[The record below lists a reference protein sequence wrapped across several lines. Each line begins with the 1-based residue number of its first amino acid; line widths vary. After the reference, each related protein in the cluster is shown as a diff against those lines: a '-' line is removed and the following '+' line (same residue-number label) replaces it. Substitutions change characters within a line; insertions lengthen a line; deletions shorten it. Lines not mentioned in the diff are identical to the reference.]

1 MKETCAAATEAAEL
15 SKTVTLH
22 DLGLAAVK
30 RRVFTVS
37 ADEPALHAFERM
49 IHVGVSAA
57 AVVTD
62 DDTTTGGGEV
72 VGNLSASDVRGVLP
86 DRYGALTQPLTQY
99 LALVRASSFP
109 VVSYSSPRHH
119 REQHPHHHSEG
130 GGGVSA
136 FTPHSSITRR
146 HRSSNTR
153 STHPATHSSFSSPPP
168 PPPLFCHRSTTFA
181 NAVALLCDG
190 RLHHVFVAEDCGGDA
205 AVADAAMAGRALRGK
220 LATRDLIGVLTL
232 TDVLRR
238 VCFEDE
244 YIEVVEDDDNDDDE

>member
-146 HRSSNTR
+146 HRSSSILRHTLHFLLLLLLLLSSVIVPPR
-153 STHPATHSSFSSPPP
+153 LPTPSLCCATADCITCLSLRTAEVMPRWPTPPWP
-168 PPPLFCHRSTTFA
+168 EERF
-181 NAVALLCDG
+181 
-190 RLHHVFVAEDCGGDA
+190 GGNW
-205 AVADAAMAGRALRGK
+205 
-220 LATRDLIGVLTL
+220 
-232 TDVLRR
+232 RR
-238 VCFEDE
+238 E
-244 YIEVVEDDDNDDDE
+244 I